1 MHVIVGAGTVG
12 RATAVRLAEEGQ
24 PVRLISRRGLGP
36 DHPGIETRAANASD
50 ASALTRLC
58 TEASVLYNCANPS
71 SYARWASQW
80 PPMAAA
86 MLHAAMSSGAVL
98 VTVSNLYGYGP
109 VRRPMTEN
117 APLAATG
124 KKGALRATMWND
136 ALEAHR
142 AGRVRVTEARASD
155 YFGPGFTDMGHMGS
169 RVVPRVLAGQKIRTI
184 GDVDVIHTWTYV
196 EDVARALVVLGRDE
210 RAWGRAWHVPSGP
223 ARTQRQMVGA
233 LADAAGVPAP
243 PVVSIPPWLLRAV
256 GTVVPT
262 VGELEEVRYQFDRP
276 FVMDSSDFSATFGL
290 AATPLDEAARD
301 TVRWWRS
308 RTETGVTVAG

>member
-1 MHVIVGAGTVG
+1 
-12 RATAVRLAEEGQ
+12 
-24 PVRLISRRGLGP
+24 
-36 DHPGIETRAANASD
+36 
-50 ASALTRLC
+50 
-58 TEASVLYNCANPS
+58 
-71 SYARWASQW
+71 
-80 PPMAAA
+80 
-86 MLHAAMSSGAVL
+86 
-98 VTVSNLYGYGP
+98 
-109 VRRPMTEN
+109 
-117 APLAATG
+117 
-124 KKGALRATMWND
+124 
-136 ALEAHR
+136 
-142 AGRVRVTEARASD
+142 
-155 YFGPGFTDMGHMGS
+155 MGS